1 MAKKLFLT
9 YFIAIILGLFET
21 ETSYAQTI
29 SGSGLPPL
37 KPIEKTI
44 FDSAYTK
51 IYYEY
56 SYRKDSLKSK
66 RTEGQTILLAGKY
79 CMGFMDY
86 YEWLFDKTN
95 DSLYH
100 AKQSPMSLIA
110 QGMGLMQNVTY
121 KYPLVI
127 DKRTGQATVQVKN
140 IQTYEYTEPLQ
151 AIDWKKEEGDTVISD
166 VPCKKASCLFG
177 GRKWTAWYAPS
188 FPLQA
193 GPYLF
198 SGLPGLIFDIKDTK
212 DNYHFTLNGL
222 ENLPSGIAIYLG
234 ADNNIVRTTRENV
247 RRAVENEQRDYLKAF
262 KLSNPGAQFSEEL
275 EKGNH
280 NRPYNPIELK

>member
-37 KPIEKTI
+37 KPIEKTV

-95 DSLYH
+95 DSLYY

-127 DKRTGQATVQVKN
+127 DKRAGQATVQVKN
-140 IQTYEYTEPLQ
+140 IQTYEP
-151 AIDWKKEEGDTVISD
+151 KS
-166 VPCKKASCLFG
+166 S
-177 GRKWTAWYAPS
+177 TAK
-188 FPLQA
+188 
-193 GPYLF
+193 
-198 SGLPGLIFDIKDTK
+198 IK
-212 DNYHFTLNGL
+212 
-222 ENLPSGIAIYLG
+222 
-234 ADNNIVRTTRENV
+234 R
-247 RRAVENEQRDYLKAF
+247 
-262 KLSNPGAQFSEEL
+262 
-275 EKGNH
+275 
-280 NRPYNPIELK
+280 